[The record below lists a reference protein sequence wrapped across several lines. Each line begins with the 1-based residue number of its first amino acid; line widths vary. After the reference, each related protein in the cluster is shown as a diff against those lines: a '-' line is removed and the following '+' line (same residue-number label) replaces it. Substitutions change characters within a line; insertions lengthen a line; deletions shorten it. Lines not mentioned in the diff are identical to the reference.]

1 MLQYIIPMLI
11 LTGARKREV
20 LDARWED
27 FDFERRLWR
36 IHTTKLGKPR
46 FVPMSDGVINL
57 LESVPRHGCE
67 WAFSNPKTLKP
78 YVSIYYSWDTA
89 RREAGLEDV
98 RIHDL
103 RHSYASFLVN
113 AGRSLYEVQR
123 LLGHT
128 QIKTTQR
135 YAHLSHDTLL
145 DATNSVNTALGG
157 MFMPM
162 VSVSPAAQVQLVQ

>member
-1 MLQYIIPMLI
+1 M
-11 LTGARKREV
+11 
-20 LDARWED
+20 
-27 FDFERRLWR
+27 WR

-57 LESVPRHGCE
+57 LESVPRHDWE
-67 WAFSNPKTLKP
+67 WVFPNPKTLKP
-78 YVSIYYSWDTA
+78 YVSIYYSWDSA
-89 RREAGLEDV
+89 RCEATLEDV

-145 DATNSVNTALGG
+145 DATNAASRAVGSAL
-157 MFMPM
+157 MPT
-162 VSVSPAAQVQLVQ
+162 VSVAVAPALMAG

>member
-1 MLQYIIPMLI
+1 MLPHIIPMMI

-46 FVPMSDGVINL
+46 FIPMSDGVINL
-57 LESVPRHGCE
+57 LESAPLHNCDWVFP
-67 WAFSNPKTLKP
+67 NPKTLEP
-78 YVSIYYSWDTA
+78 YVSIYYSWDSA
-89 RREAGLEDV
+89 RREEGLEGV

-113 AGRSLYEVQR
+113 AGRTLYEVQR

-145 DATNSVNTALGG
+145 AATNAATAPLGL
-157 MFMPM
+157 MM
-162 VSVSPAAQVQLVQ
+162 VQPPAAIPAASIR